1 VVGSSN
7 RLAAAAARRVAELP
21 GTTYNPLFVYSA
33 SGLGKTH
40 LLTAIGHHAAALHNG
55 LTPIYDTLEHLME
68 EVRLSVEAGERD
80 ALRTSLRDAGM
91 LLLDDVQFLAGH
103 RQIQEELLR
112 AWDALSSHGAQVVL
126 TSDRPPHEMDN
137 LDERLLS
144 RFSGGLIID
153 MAVPDY
159 ETRIAIVR
167 RKARERD
174 HELADG
180 VPESLA
186 RIAFSNVRELQ
197 GALNRV
203 IAVQELEQRQV
214 SAVEVGTL
222 LGTATA
228 RRGNDE
234 FGEFLSE
241 ITGTV
246 TEVVEEAERRA
257 ADAILRWEGAGYRT
271 RRLEA
276 LLSGPSTPMRVQ
288 ELVHRFE
295 ADAARLETIE
305 AEIRAL
311 EPEAAELERMDVLR
325 DPDRLTEAEALL
337 AQVRERCRPLPE
349 PPPGTFDDVGLA
361 EDDLALRAA
370 VAVAEEPGVKY
381 NPLYVHGPAAET
393 RAALTAAMANRM
405 RELDPSVRVGYVG
418 AEEFSRE
425 LIEGLERNHI
435 EAWRARYR
443 ATQALFLVD
452 VDRLAGTERSQEEL
466 FHLFDE
472 LNREGVQ
479 LVFTAAVPPQAL
491 ELHARLRSRLESGLV
506 VEPEAGQTPGGAA
519 PETEGT
525 AAAGGQQAPGEE
537 ASTAQP
543 NGAGAGTVLTAPRP
557 DADAG
562 TEADPVVGGV
572 VAGATPRQESGP
584 DAAGE
589 ADAAGRAGVEIA
601 EPESAEADATEADAA
616 EARAAEAGATPGTE
630 SLEGAGDGVEEGP
643 MERGGTG
650 DWYLSQEKLVLI
662 WPYTQDWLIE
672 GME

>member
-1 VVGSSN
+1 MSPLDLDHRYTFESFVVGSSN
-7 RLAAAAARRVAELP
+7 RLAAAAARRVAEAP
-21 GTTYNPLFVYSA
+21 GTTYNPLFVYSG

-40 LLTAIGHHAAALHNG
+40 LLTAIGHHAATLHND
-55 LTPIYDTLEHLME
+55 LTPVYDTLEHMME
-68 EVRLSVEAGERD
+68 EVRLAVEAGERD

-126 TSDRPPHEMDN
+126 TSDRPPHEMDS

-174 HELADG
+174 HQLADG

-203 IAVQELEQRQV
+203 IAVQELEHRQV
-214 SAVEVGTL
+214 PATEVGVL
-222 LGTATA
+222 LGTAAA
-228 RRGNDE
+228 RRGRDE

-246 TEVVEEAERRA
+246 TEVVEEAERQA

-276 LLSGPSTPMRVQ
+276 LLSGPSTPTRVE
-288 ELVHRFE
+288 ELVRRFE
-295 ADAARLETIE
+295 ADAARLEAIE
-305 AEIRAL
+305 SEMRAL
-311 EPEAAELERMDVLR
+311 EPEAGELERVDVLR
-325 DPDRLTEAEALL
+325 DPDRLAEAEALL
-337 AQVRERCRPLPE
+337 AQVRERARPLPA
-349 PPPGTFDDVGLA
+349 PPPGTFDDVELA

-370 VAVAEEPGVKY
+370 MAVAEQPGVKY
-381 NPLYVHGPAAET
+381 NPLYVHGPVAKT
-393 RAALTAAMANRM
+393 RAALTAATANRM
-405 RELDPSVRVGYVG
+405 RELDASMRLGYVG
-418 AEEFSRE
+418 AEEFSQE

-443 ATQALFLVD
+443 AAQALFLVD

-472 LNREGVQ
+472 
-479 LVFTAAVPPQAL
+479 
-491 ELHARLRSRLESGLV
+491 
-506 VEPEAGQTPGGAA
+506 
-519 PETEGT
+519 
-525 AAAGGQQAPGEE
+525 
-537 ASTAQP
+537 
-543 NGAGAGTVLTAPRP
+543 
-557 DADAG
+557 
-562 TEADPVVGGV
+562 
-572 VAGATPRQESGP
+572 
-584 DAAGE
+584 
-589 ADAAGRAGVEIA
+589 
-601 EPESAEADATEADAA
+601 
-616 EARAAEAGATPGTE
+616 
-630 SLEGAGDGVEEGP
+630 
-643 MERGGTG
+643 
-650 DWYLSQEKLVLI
+650 
-662 WPYTQDWLIE
+662 
-672 GME
+672 

>member
-1 VVGSSN
+1 MSPLELDRRYTFESFVVGSSN
-7 RLAAAAARRVAELP
+7 RLAAAAARRVAEAP

-112 AWDALSSHGAQVVL
+112 AWDALSSRGAQVVL

-137 LDERLLS
+137 LDDRLLS

-222 LGTATA
+222 LGTAAA
-228 RRGNDE
+228 RRGHDE

-246 TEVVEEAERRA
+246 TEVVQEAERRA

-311 EPEAAELERMDVLR
+311 EPEALELERMDVLR

-337 AQVRERCRPLPE
+337 AQVRERSRPLPQ
-349 PPPGTFDDVGLA
+349 PPPGTFEDVGLA

-405 RELDPSVRVGYVG
+405 RELDPAVRVGYVG

-506 VEPEAGQTPGGAA
+506 VEPEAGETPH
-519 PETEGT
+519 
-525 AAAGGQQAPGEE
+525 
-537 ASTAQP
+537 
-543 NGAGAGTVLTAPRP
+543 GAGTVLTEPGPA
-557 DADAG
+557 ADAG
-562 TEADPVVGGV
+562 TEPVAGGV
-572 VAGATPRQESGP
+572 VAATTSHEASGP
-584 DAAGE
+584 DAARE
-589 ADAAGRAGVEIA
+589 AGAGGTAEIGIA
-601 EPESAEADATEADAA
+601 EPEAAEADATETGAAEADATEAGATDAD
-616 EARAAEAGATPGTE
+616 ATPGAE
-630 SLEGAGDGVEEGP
+630 PLEGAGDGVEEGT
-643 MERGGTG
+643 MERGATG

-662 WPYTQDWLIE
+662 WPYTEDWLIE